1 MIIQMIKFRSAL
13 SEEEVLAV
21 AEARIPQFRDI
32 PGLLQK
38 YYVKSDQPDQY
49 AGIYLWDSME
59 SAAAYRQSD
68 LAASIPAAYKILGQ
82 PVIEVYEVFDHVQE

>member
-59 SAAAYRQSD
+59 PAAAYRQSD

>member
-1 MIIQMIKFRSAL
+1 MIIQVIKFRSAL
-13 SEEEVLAV
+13 SEEEVFAV

-49 AGIYLWDSME
+49 AGIYLWDSLE

-68 LAASIPAAYKILGQ
+68 LAKSIPAAYAVVGQ
-82 PVIEVYEVFDHVQE
+82 AVIEVYEVFGQVQE